1 MLIPVWQ
8 MRNAILSEGNNS
20 EIYVIF
26 RVYQLDQGDQGPCLK
41 VYVDPESLRLS
52 RVLDFS
58 AQTWTITPG
67 ENMS

>member
-1 MLIPVWQ
+1 
-8 MRNAILSEGNNS
+8 MRNATLSEGNNS
-20 EIYVIF
+20 DIYVIF
-26 RVYQLDQGDQGPCLK
+26 RVYQLDQGNQGPGLK

>member
-1 MLIPVWQ
+1 MLIAVWQ
-8 MRNAILSEGNNS
+8 MRNATLSEGNNS
-20 EIYVIF
+20 KIYVIF
-26 RVYQLDQGDQGPCLK
+26 RVYQLDQGDRGPGLK

-67 ENMS
+67 EDMS

>member
-1 MLIPVWQ
+1 MLLILGQ
-8 MRNAILSEGNNS
+8 MRNATLSEGNDN

-26 RVYQLDQGDQGPCLK
+26 RVYQLDQGDQGPGLR

-58 AQTWTITPG
+58 ALTWSVTPG
-67 ENMS
+67 ENSF

>member
-1 MLIPVWQ
+1 
-8 MRNAILSEGNNS
+8 MRNATLSEENNS

-26 RVYQLDQGDQGPCLK
+26 RVYQLDQGNQGPGLK

-67 ENMS
+67 ENIS